1 MKLYHLYRLDE
12 DKESVDE
19 AHAFIVRA
27 RSPKRARQIAQDNA
41 GDEINFLED
50 FWLDKTNVSCEE
62 LKIEGK
68 ERLILRDFNAG

>member
-50 FWLDKTNVSCEE
+50 F
-62 LKIEGK
+62 
-68 ERLILRDFNAG
+68 